1 MLNYSQ
7 LVQEHDGDTE
17 RGDEADEEQ
26 PEAVSTDR
34 SGAPVREL
42 IAYHLAWR
50 YPTDEDT
57 GRERT
62 EWKKNVRREEV
73 AEVEEALSAD
83 GDVHCSAG
91 EGTSDTDENSDD
103 RLDDGT
109 FRPGDMQFF
118 KEQRRAD
125 LMHGDRRGEGCKS
138 KERIEQD
145 ADDIT
150 QDRRERLLED
160 VRQCDED
167 QRRTTVG
174 IDTD

>member
-91 EGTSDTDENSDD
+91 EGAGDANEDSDD

-109 FRPGDMQFF
+109 LRTRYMQFL
-118 KEQRRAD
+118 KEQRRTN
-125 LMHGDRRGEGCKS
+125 LVHGDRRG
-138 KERIEQD
+138 
-145 ADDIT
+145 
-150 QDRRERLLED
+150 
-160 VRQCDED
+160 
-167 QRRTTVG
+167 
-174 IDTD
+174 